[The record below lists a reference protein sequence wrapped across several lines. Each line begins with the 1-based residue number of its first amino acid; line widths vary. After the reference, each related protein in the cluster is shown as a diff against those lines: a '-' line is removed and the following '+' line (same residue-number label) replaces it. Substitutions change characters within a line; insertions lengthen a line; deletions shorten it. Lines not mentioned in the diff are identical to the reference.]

1 MSHRYLAAGV
11 LAAGLML
18 PLAVSAQDEPPIA
31 FVIDAPFYVTWASA
45 NVRTAPD
52 ATSDLLATLPFGTQ
66 VTVTGEVA
74 GGDWFRV
81 ALPDGQ
87 VGYVWL
93 EVLAPMII
101 GGPDVPA
108 TGPDDGTDAADAIP
122 VTDDN
127 DFVSATPITEFPATV
142 GGGVGEADASDVWSF
157 DVEAWTRVQITMTGL
172 SSDIDIALIDPDGN
186 YLAESLA
193 GGSSDE
199 FMEAVVGPGEYFIE
213 VYVFEGNS
221 FYDLVVETFPA
232 DPPPPDIAGD
242 TLETAFDLGALDGRL
257 EVSDFV
263 GLADDGDMFRFRV
276 PTDASVAVRLSGLES
291 DVDVELLDDFG
302 SVLGSSA
309 AGGSD
314 PELIEADLAA
324 GTFYVFVYPFSGASA
339 FTLSVET
346 VGGTD
351 TAETQADQGAGPD
364 DTAGNTAEAAMP
376 IALAGADPVTV
387 TEFVGPDDSDDYFRI
402 TPSGPGP
409 VTITLQ
415 PFETD
420 LDLEVYDAANTYLS
434 GSFNFETEA
443 DSVTIEGDGGDLIV
457 RVYAFGTPSGYELTV
472 TEGQ

>member
-1 MSHRYLAAGV
+1 MSHRLLVAGA

-18 PLAVSAQDEPPIA
+18 PSAASAQDEPPIA

-45 NVRTAPD
+45 NVRVAPD

-87 VGYVWL
+87 VGYIWL

-101 GGPDVPA
+101 GGPSTPP
-108 TGPDDGTDAADAIP
+108 TDDMGDAVGSIP

-127 DFVSATPITEFPATV
+127 DFFSATPITSFPATV
-142 GGGVGEADASDVWSF
+142 GGGVGDADASDIWTF
-157 DVEAWTRVQITMTGL
+157 TVEDWTRVEIAMTGL

-232 DPPPPDIAGD
+232 DPPPPDVAGD
-242 TLETAFDLGALDGRL
+242 TLETAFDLGTLEDRL
-257 EVSDFV
+257 EISDFV
-263 GLADDGDMFRFRV
+263 GLADDGDMFRFSV
-276 PTDASVAVRLSGLES
+276 PVDTSVAVRLYGLES

-314 PELIEADLAA
+314 PELIESDLAA

-339 FTLSVET
+339 FTLSIET
-346 VGGTD
+346 VGSTQVEE
-351 TAETQADQGAGPD
+351 AEPDPGAGPD
-364 DTAGNTAEAAMP
+364 DAAGNTPETAMP
-376 IALAGADPVTV
+376 ITLAGAGPVTV
-387 TEFVGPDDSDDYFRI
+387 TEFVGPEDSDDYFRV
-402 TPSGPGP
+402 TPSAPGP

-420 LDLEVYDAANTYLS
+420 LDLEVYDVAGTYLS

-443 DSVTIEGDGGDLIV
+443 DRVTIEGDGGDLIV

-472 TEGQ
+472 TEGR